1 MLLAYAWQ
9 RQQCFKSETEARIRV
24 EPISASFE
32 KLIECY
38 FETWYVFAQILLPGP
53 ALLLGRER
61 LMMQR
66 AIPHHLQ
73 AEYRLL
79 HLQAEVSL
87 AEVRTQ
93 YRQLAK
99 RYHPDAGGSHTDF
112 LALQQAYEQ
121 VMAYLQ
127 TRS

>member
-1 MLLAYAWQ
+1 MEMLMQ
-9 RQQCFKSETEARIRV
+9 STHT
-24 EPISASFE
+24 SFT

-38 FETWYVFAQILLPGP
+38 FDTWYLFARIFLTDP
-53 ALLLGRER
+53 APLRRQGR
-61 LMMQR
+61 MTMQR

-87 AEVRTQ
+87 AEVRRQ
-93 YRQLAK
+93 YRELAK
-99 RYHPDAGGSHTDF
+99 LYHPDAGGSHTDF

-121 VMAYLQ
+121 VVEYLQ

>member
-1 MLLAYAWQ
+1 M
-9 RQQCFKSETEARIRV
+9 RRT
-24 EPISASFE
+24 
-32 KLIECY
+32 
-38 FETWYVFAQILLPGP
+38 
-53 ALLLGRER
+53 
-61 LMMQR
+61 QR
-66 AIPHHLQ
+66 AIPRHLQ

-93 YRQLAK
+93 YRELAK
-99 RYHPDAGGSHTDF
+99 RYHPDAGGSHADF

-121 VMAYLQ
+121 VMEYLQ

>member
-1 MLLAYAWQ
+1 MELL
-9 RQQCFKSETEARIRV
+9 V
-24 EPISASFE
+24 DPITASFE

-38 FETWYVFAQILLPGP
+38 FETWYVFAHLLLPGP

-79 HLQAEVSL
+79 HLPAEVSL
-87 AEVRTQ
+87 AKVRAQ
-93 YRQLAK
+93 YRELAK
-99 RYHPDAGGSHTDF
+99 RYHPDAGGSHADF

-121 VMAYLQ
+121 VMTYLQ

>member
-1 MLLAYAWQ
+1 M
-9 RQQCFKSETEARIRV
+9 
-24 EPISASFE
+24 EPLSASFE

-38 FETWYVFAQILLPGP
+38 FETWYVFVQILLPGP
-53 ALLLGRER
+53 ALPLGQER
-61 LMMQR
+61 LTMQR

-121 VMAYLQ
+121 VMAYLH